1 MKETLAGISG
11 GQRDKRHDIAQPE
24 RKRTG
29 FTPPPRPRLDHP
41 NTRPRDHRMDT
52 PPQLTLGSQPPPPP
66 VGGWPGVLG
75 VCLKAARLH
84 VWP

>member
-29 FTPPPRPRLDHP
+29 FTPPLGHGWT
-41 NTRPRDHRMDT
+41 TRIHAHGTTAWIPH
-52 PPQLTLGSQPPPPP
+52 
-66 VGGWPGVLG
+66 
-75 VCLKAARLH
+75 H
-84 VWP
+84 N